1 MKTTGRIALS
11 VVAACMLAS
20 TAWAQSASIYA
31 IRNATVHTVAGD
43 PIENG
48 TVIIQDGMIA
58 EVGTNVSVPA
68 AAEVI
73 DASGLH
79 VYPGLFDAVTRLG
92 LSEIGQVVVTRDM
105 DELGDYHP
113 HLIAATAVH
122 PASEIIPVTRANG
135 ITHAVAAPTGDG
147 GSIAGQASLINLSG
161 WTVEEMLVERSVGLV
176 LVWPS
181 IEMRSFNFRT
191 FTREDRSYREAKEL
205 FDEKVK
211 GLKEWLDAGRQ
222 YLRTM
227 EATSET
233 GARIERD
240 LKLESLAPVLRGELP
255 VIFVADSERDIRN
268 AVAFAEEQGLKMIL
282 AGAPQ
287 AWKVKNLLAEKDIPV
302 ILGST
307 QALPS
312 GQDEAYDEAYSNP
325 GQLHA
330 AGVKIAIS
338 TFGASDSRTVPYE
351 AAMAVPYGLP
361 WEEALK
367 AVTINPAE
375 MFGVSDRL
383 GTIERGKIANLIV
396 TDGDPLSIQTQILH
410 LFINGEPTSM
420 ENRHQQSYERYRMRR

>member
-1 MKTTGRIALS
+1 MNTTTRVALS
-11 VVAACMLAS
+11 VVAAWLLAP
-20 TAWAQSASIYA
+20 TAWAQSTSTYV
-31 IRNATVHTVAGD
+31 IRNATIHTLAGD

-48 TVIIQDGMIA
+48 TVVIQGGMIA
-58 EVGTNVSVPA
+58 QVGANVSVPTG
-68 AAEVI
+68 AEVI
-73 DASGLH
+73 DASGLE

-92 LSEIGQVVVTRDM
+92 LTEIGQVDVTRDM

-113 HLIAATAVH
+113 HLVAATAVH

-161 WTVEEMLVERSVGLV
+161 WTVEEMLVERSVGMV

-191 FTREDRSYREAKEL
+191 FTREERTYEEAKER

-211 GLKEWLDAGRQ
+211 GLREWLDAGRH

-227 EATSET
+227 EGATE
-233 GARIERD
+233 GEPRIERD
-240 LKLESLAPVLRGELP
+240 LRLEALAPMLRGELP
-255 VIFVADSERDIRN
+255 VIIVADSERDVRN
-268 AVAFAEEQGLKMIL
+268 AVAFAEEQGLKMIQ

-287 AWKVKNLLAEKDIPV
+287 AWKVKNLLAEKNIPV
-302 ILGST
+302 ILGAT

-312 GQDEAYDEAYSNP
+312 GDDEAYDEAYSTA
-325 GQLHA
+325 GQLVA

-338 TFGASDSRTVPYE
+338 TFNAADSRTLPYE
-351 AAMAVPYGLP
+351 AGMAVPYGLP
-361 WEEALK
+361 WEEAIR
-367 AVTINPAE
+367 AITINPAE
-375 MFGVSDRL
+375 MLGVGDRL
-383 GTIERGKIANLIV
+383 GTIEQGKIANLIV
-396 TDGDPLSIQTQILH
+396 TDGDPLLIQTQIRH

-420 ENRHQQSYERYRMRR
+420 DNRHQESYERYRARR